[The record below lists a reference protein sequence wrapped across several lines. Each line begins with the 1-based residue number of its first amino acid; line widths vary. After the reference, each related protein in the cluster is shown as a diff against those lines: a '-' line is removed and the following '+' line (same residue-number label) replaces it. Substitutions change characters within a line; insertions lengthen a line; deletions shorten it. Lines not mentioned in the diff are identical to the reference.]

1 MDVFEA
7 HRPHLHAVA
16 TRILG
21 SPAEAD
27 DALQEAWIRVD
38 RADLSPVENIG
49 GWLTTVVSRV
59 CLTMLDARKR
69 RREEALEA
77 GRLPDP
83 VITRAD
89 DAVPDP
95 EGEALAADAVG
106 AALQVVLDSLPPAER
121 LAFVLHDVFAVPFED
136 IASIVDR
143 SPAAARQLAS
153 RARRRVRG
161 ADPDAPT
168 ADRKIVDAFLAAARG
183 GDFEGLLAVLDP
195 DVVLRGDDG
204 SGALHLVEGA
214 QAVATRARSFSGRV
228 THAAIVDG
236 APGFVATEAGV
247 PVAVL
252 AFHVVDGRIAAID
265 ALQGPT
271 RIAGLGLEAI
281 VAGVDPA
288 PPSTDGER
296 R

>member
-1 MDVFEA
+1 MDEFEA

-21 SPAEAD
+21 SRAEAD

-38 RADLSPVENIG
+38 RADTSDVENIG

-59 CLTMLDARKR
+59 CLSMLDARKR

-83 VITRAD
+83 IVTRPD
-89 DAVPDP
+89 DTAPDP

-106 AALQVVLDSLPPAER
+106 GALLVVLETLPPAER

-136 IASIVDR
+136 IAPIVDR
-143 SPAAARQLAS
+143 SPDAARQLAS
-153 RARRRVRG
+153 RARRRVQG
-161 ADPDAPT
+161 ADRHAPT
-168 ADRKIVDAFLAAARG
+168 ADRRIVDAFLAAARD

-195 DVVLRGDDG
+195 DVVLRADDG
-204 SGALHLVEGA
+204 SGALQLVEGA
-214 QAVATRARSFSGRV
+214 RAIATRARF
-228 THAAIVDG
+228 AAGEDRIAHPAIIDG
-236 APGFVATEAGV
+236 AVGFVATEAGV

-252 AFHVVDGRIAAID
+252 AFTIVDGRVTAID
-265 ALQGPT
+265 AL
-271 RIAGLGLEAI
+271 
-281 VAGVDPA
+281 
-288 PPSTDGER
+288 
-296 R
+296 

>member
-7 HRPHLHAVA
+7 QRPHLHAVA

-21 SPAEAD
+21 SRAEAD

-38 RADLSPVENIG
+38 RADVSEIDNLE
-49 GWLTTVVSRV
+49 GWMTTVVSRV

-69 RREEALEA
+69 RREEALEG

-83 VITRAD
+83 IITRMHDTA
-89 DAVPDP
+89 PDP

-106 AALQVVLDSLPPAER
+106 AALLAVLEMLQPAER

-136 IASIVDR
+136 IALIVDR

-153 RARRRVRG
+153 RARRRIQG
-161 ADPDAPT
+161 ADRHAPT
-168 ADRKIVDAFLAAARG
+168 AGRQVVDAFLAAARN

-195 DVVLRGDDG
+195 DVVVRGDDG
-204 SGALHLVEGA
+204 GGALRIVQGA
-214 QAVATRARSFSGRV
+214 HAVATSARFFSTGRV
-228 THAAIVDG
+228 AHPAIVDG
-236 APGFVATEAGV
+236 APGFIATENGV

-252 AFHVVDGRIAAID
+252 AFTVVDGRITAIEGLD
-265 ALQGPT
+265 GPA
-271 RIAGLGLEAI
+271 RLAGLGLEALL
-281 VAGVDPA
+281 AERP
-288 PPSTDGER
+288 DGLR

>member
-1 MDVFEA
+1 MNAFEA

-21 SPAEAD
+21 SRSEAD
-27 DALQEAWIRVD
+27 DALQEAWIRID
-38 RADLSPVENIG
+38 RADTSEVDNIG
-49 GWLTTVVSRV
+49 GWMTTVVSRV

-89 DAVPDP
+89 DTAPDP

-106 AALQVVLDSLPPAER
+106 AALLVVLETLQPAER
-121 LAFVLHDVFAVPFED
+121 LAFVLHDVFAVPFDD
-136 IASIVDR
+136 IALIVDR

-153 RARRRVRG
+153 RARRRVQG
-161 ADPDAPT
+161 ADRDAPT
-168 ADRKIVDAFLAAARG
+168 ADRRIVDAFLAAARD

-195 DVVLRGDDG
+195 HVVLRADDG
-204 SGALHLVEGA
+204 GALRIVEGA
-214 QAVATRARSFSGRV
+214 RAVAASARVGAAGRV
-228 THAAIVDG
+228 AHPAIIDG
-236 APGFVATEAGV
+236 APGLVATEAGV

-252 AFHVVDGRIAAID
+252 AFTLVDGRITAIE
-265 ALQGPT
+265 ALTG
-271 RIAGLGLEAI
+271 RERLAGLGLEAVI
-281 VAGVDPA
+281 AGG
-288 PPSTDGER
+288 PPDAG
-296 R
+296 